1 MSIARSDSHEPH
13 DSRVFRRI
21 RTITADDTDELG
33 HVNNVVWV
41 GFVVEMATSHSEAM
55 GLDAAA
61 YHALGAW
68 WIVYRHEIDYR
79 APAFPGD
86 RVVEETWVSE
96 MRGARSIR
104 HVRFRREAD
113 DALLLEATTT
123 WVFVDARQ
131 QKPRRIPPEVR
142 AAFE

>member
-1 MSIARSDSHEPH
+1 MSTARSEDIPH
-13 DSRVFRRI
+13 GTAVFRRI
-21 RTITADDTDELG
+21 RTIRDTDIDELG

-41 GFVVEMATSHSEAM
+41 RFVVEMATGHSEAV

-61 YHALGAW
+61 YRAIGAW

-86 RVVEETWVSE
+86 RIIEETWVSE

-104 HVRFRREAD
+104 HVRFRRETD

-123 WVFVDARQ
+123 WVFVDARTH
-131 QKPRRIPPEVR
+131 KPKRIAPEVR